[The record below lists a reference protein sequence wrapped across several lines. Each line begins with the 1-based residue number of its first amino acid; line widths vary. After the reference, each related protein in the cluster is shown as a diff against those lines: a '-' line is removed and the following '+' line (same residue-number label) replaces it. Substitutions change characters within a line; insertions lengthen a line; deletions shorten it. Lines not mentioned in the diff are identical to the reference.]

1 MEVRL
6 GEHNIA
12 VNEGSE
18 QFISSQKVIRHPSY
32 DSWTLDSDIMLIKLS
47 KSATLNQYVQPV
59 SLPSGCAAAGT
70 MCRVAGWGNT
80 MSSSE

>member
-1 MEVRL
+1 L

-12 VNEGSE
+12 LNEGSE
-18 QFISSQKVIRHPSY
+18 QFITSVKVIRHPSY
-32 DSWTLDSDIMLIKLS
+32 DSWTIDSDIMLIKLS
-47 KSATLNQYVQPV
+47 KPASLNQYVQPV